1 MSTPLDPTQ
10 LPIEP
15 DPDEL
20 LDPEAPPPPDDPDLT
35 EDADS
40 TTPLVPRDPLNGT
53 PRL

>member
-35 EDADS
+35 GYVTFD
-40 TTPLVPRDPLNGT
+40 PRDPETAHPGQ
-53 PRL
+53 